1 MDANPVFELSPELFD
16 IEDGPPSCLAA
27 PSELTKTNR
36 DVGPIQWGMMYS
48 QFMEFVEACT
58 STKCW
63 KNAELNKDFVNL
75 YDLNPLLIRWTR
87 NTGAGIALRMN
98 PAQPVDATLM
108 VSHCWGESMN
118 ECSEALE
125 EFKSRQSIEPTCGL
139 WFCAFSQYQ
148 AGDELEDVGPTIAEQ
163 LRKDPFG
170 TVVRAVANRD
180 GMVVVHTS
188 KQEIYTR
195 LWCVYEIS
203 EALAAR
209 TAVNIAYSMD
219 YVSKHA
225 ANLDDML
232 RARTRDARCAKDSDE
247 TYIREKVEKSGG
259 WSVLDRKIFSFR
271 LDALR
276 ALVKKHRSTL
286 AATLQHE
293 LQKVEGV
300 ELQECLAPR
309 EERVSSVVVRPHA
322 VTEQSVSIQ
331 SSTDGGFLR
340 KYCSF
345 FADILSPPKND
356 VRPINIPPPEVAE
369 EPEEADAS
377 DDENEML
384 KERLELLKKLHQDL
398 DE

>member
-1 MDANPVFELSPELFD
+1 MSFKLCERGCGHLVAEGKSKKGYAFKTCCRACATGKGHDDTCLGPAEVPEDEGSSRPRTKNVLDANPVFELSPELFD

-195 LWCVYEIS
+195 SATPKNVWKL
-203 EALAAR
+203 
-209 TAVNIAYSMD
+209 SMQC
-219 YVSKHA
+219 
-225 ANLDDML
+225 
-232 RARTRDARCAKDSDE
+232 R
-247 TYIREKVEKSGG
+247 
-259 WSVLDRKIFSFR
+259 LDREPWSMKIVLNST
-271 LDALR
+271 AL
-276 ALVKKHRSTL
+276 
-286 AATLQHE
+286 
-293 LQKVEGV
+293 
-300 ELQECLAPR
+300 
-309 EERVSSVVVRPHA
+309 
-322 VTEQSVSIQ
+322 
-331 SSTDGGFLR
+331 
-340 KYCSF
+340 
-345 FADILSPPKND
+345 
-356 VRPINIPPPEVAE
+356 
-369 EPEEADAS
+369 
-377 DDENEML
+377 
-384 KERLELLKKLHQDL
+384 
-398 DE
+398 